1 MDMNKITIKI
11 SRGETINLGNF
22 ESARL
27 DISIEASC
35 NEKDIEEKYEKLQ
48 NWVYEKLEEERKSYE
63 KEK

>member
-1 MDMNKITIKI
+1 MNDKITIKV

-35 NEKDIEEKYEKLQ
+35 NEKDVEKKYEELA
-48 NWVYEKLEEERKSYE
+48 NWCYNKLEEERKMYE
-63 KEK
+63 KEEK